1 MILDLIS
8 LTPSITISE
17 IAETLDLSVSSAKS
31 VIDELKGSG
40 VLVRV
45 GAKKNGSWMI
55 CREGE
60 VKK

>member
-1 MILDLIS
+1 MIS

-17 IAETLDLSVSSAKS
+17 IAETLDLSMGSTKS
-31 VIDELKGSG
+31 VIDELKISG

-55 CREGE
+55 CRDGG